1 MDKPAEIC
9 YDKTRVPAADTA
21 GSTNEERGVIQE
33 MFTTTYD
40 WIFALICGVL
50 AVVFFL
56 GKGQGV
62 LRAFM
67 SRDQRGK
74 KSKRT
79 PEEENAYQRAIGIFL
94 LVLAACSVL
103 MATLGSKYA
112 WVSWIEIAVVVIGLI
127 VIVKYLKKN
136 FPE

>member
-1 MDKPAEIC
+1 
-9 YDKTRVPAADTA
+9 
-21 GSTNEERGVIQE
+21 
-33 MFTTTYD
+33 MFTQTYD

-62 LRAFM
+62 MRAFT
-67 SRDQRGK
+67 SREQRNK

-79 PEEENAYQRAIGIFL
+79 PEQELKYQRAIGVFL

-103 MATLGSKYA
+103 MATLGAVYI
-112 WVSWIEIAVVVIGLI
+112 WISWIEIAVVVVGLI
-127 VIVKYLKKN
+127 VIVKYLRKN